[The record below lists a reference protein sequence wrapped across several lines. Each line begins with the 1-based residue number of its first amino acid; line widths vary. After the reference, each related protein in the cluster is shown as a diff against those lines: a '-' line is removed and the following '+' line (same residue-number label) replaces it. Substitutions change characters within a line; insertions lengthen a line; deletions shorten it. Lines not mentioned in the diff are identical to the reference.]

1 MSSKNSDI
9 LHIKLGDLDLQKTH
23 TYVYN
28 SWWYWPCYLLLL
40 ALLVLIVWLYSKQ
53 ARLNAD
59 VQGRRL
65 ARAGKIAR
73 RRLKSAHKAM
83 LAHDSDRFYAEL
95 LGAIWGYLG
104 DKLGLPASQ
113 LTRDNIAGQLDSYGA
128 PKELADTFISIID
141 DCEMARY
148 SPARS
153 DEQIEQL
160 YNEASRAMN
169 SMEGIRKK

>member
-1 MSSKNSDI
+1 M
-9 LHIKLGDLDLQKTH
+9 
-23 TYVYN
+23 
-28 SWWYWPCYLLLL
+28 
-40 ALLVLIVWLYSKQ
+40 LIVWLYGKQ

-65 ARAGKIAR
+65 ARAGKVAR
-73 RRLKSAHKAM
+73 RRLKSARAAM
-83 LAHDSDRFYAEL
+83 AAHDSDRFYAEL

-113 LTRDNIAGQLDSYGA
+113 LTRDNIAGQLAAYGA
-128 PKELADTFISIID
+128 PQEITDTFISIID

-153 DEQIEQL
+153 NEQIEQL
-160 YNEASRAMN
+160 FDQASNVMNE
-169 SMEGIRKK
+169 MEGIRKK